1 MKKVLLVLIIGMF
14 SFLNLKAEEGMW
26 IPSLLERLNEGE
38 MINMGMRITAK
49 DIYDINNASLKDAI
63 VSIGGCTAE
72 IISDQGLLITN
83 HHCGYRRIQAHSTIE
98 HDYLTDGFWAMDKS
112 EELPNEGMIAR
123 LLIRIDEVTDQV
135 LQGVDKSMNEEDR
148 AAKIKEN
155 IKSITDKAKEDSG
168 YDASIRAFYYG
179 NQYFMFLTETYKDVR
194 LVGAP
199 PSNIGKFGGDTDN
212 WMWPR
217 HTGDFSIFRIY
228 ADKDNKPADYSEDNV
243 PYKPKYH
250 IPVSLKGAEEGD
262 FTFVFG
268 YPGRTENYIPSF
280 GVDLTTNVINP
291 VIIDLRT
298 ERLNIFSKYVV
309 NDRKVR
315 IQYAAKTAGV
325 ANAWKKY
332 IGANKGIKRMNAIE
346 NKQAFENKFTQWA
359 NSSASLKSEYGSLI
373 SDFKEVYT
381 KITPYKK
388 ADIYIR
394 EAGNGVELI
403 KFAGGFKRLLELENE
418 AKFNEQLSGKQRD
431 VESFFKDYYQP
442 IDREVFVKL
451 LTMYREKSDPEFL
464 PEFFKTIQAK
474 YKGDIEKFADQVFK
488 KSIFASEIKLTE
500 FLENAKFG
508 KLKKLL
514 NDPAF
519 QLATDLSALSENK
532 INAEND
538 RLSEELDKLQRLYM
552 KAQME
557 MQPEK
562 RFYPD
567 ANSTLR
573 VTYGQVKKFDPRDA
587 VIYKHFTSMAGIMEK
602 EDPNI
607 YDYVVEDKLKELYK
621 TKDYG
626 PYADKDGSMHVCFI
640 AANHTSGGNSG
651 SPILNADGHLL
662 GLNFDRNWEGTMSD
676 MNYDPDYCRNISVDI
691 RYVLFIV
698 DKFAGA
704 GHLVDEMTIIK

>member
-1 MKKVLLVLIIGMF
+1 MKKTFLILLIGML
-14 SFLNLKAEEGMW
+14 SYANLKADEGMW
-26 IPSLLERLNEGE
+26 IPSLLERLNESE

-49 DIYDINNASLKDAI
+49 DIYNINNASLKDAI

-83 HHCGYRRIQAHSTIE
+83 HHCGYRRIQKHSSLE

-112 EELPNEGMIAR
+112 EELANEGMIAR
-123 LLIRIDEVTDQV
+123 LLIRIDDVTEAI
-135 LQGVDKSMNEEDR
+135 LNGVNESMSEKER
-148 AAKIKEN
+148 AALIKKN
-155 IKSITDKAKEDSG
+155 IKSKTEAAKEESG

-179 NQYFMFLTETYKDVR
+179 NQYFMFLTETFKDVR

-217 HTGDFSIFRIY
+217 HTGDFSVFRIY
-228 ADKDNKPADYSEDNV
+228 ADKDNKPAEYADDNV

-250 IPVSLKGAEEGD
+250 IPISLKGADEGD

-268 YPGRTENYIPSF
+268 YPGRTEEYLPSF
-280 GVDLTTNVINP
+280 GVELTTNVINP

-298 ERLNIFSKYVV
+298 ERLNIFKKYV
-309 NDRKVR
+309 NQDRKIR
-315 IQYAAKTAGV
+315 IQYAAKTASV

-332 IGANKGIKRMNAIE
+332 IGANKGIKRMNAIG
-346 NKQAFENKFTQWA
+346 NKQAFEKCFNEWA
-359 NSSASLKSEYGSLI
+359 NSSPSLKAKYGNLI
-373 SDFKEVYT
+373 ADFKKVYAEI
-381 KITPYKK
+381 KPYKK
-388 ADIYIR
+388 AAIYAR

-403 KFAGGFKRLLELENE
+403 KFAGAFEDLLKLEDESKFK
-418 AKFNEQLSGKQRD
+418 EQLTKKLED
-431 VESFFKDYYQP
+431 TKSFFKDYHQP
-442 IDREVFVKL
+442 IDEEVFVKIL
-451 LTMYREKSDPEFL
+451 SMYQEESDPSFL
-464 PEFFKTIQAK
+464 PKFLTLTQSKF
-474 YKGDIEKFADQVFK
+474 KGDLDKLATHVFK
-488 KSIFASEIKLTE
+488 KSIFASESDLTK

-508 KLKKLL
+508 KLNKLK
-514 NDPAF
+514 NDPAY
-519 QLATDLSALSENK
+519 QLAADLSSLTENK
-532 INAEND
+532 INSQNDKLTAELD
-538 RLSEELDKLQRLYM
+538 RLQRIYM

-573 VTYGQVKKFDPRDA
+573 VAYGKVKKFDPRDA
-587 VIYKHFTSMAGIMEK
+587 VVYKHFTTMEGIIEK
-602 EDPNI
+602 EDPDI
-607 YDYVVEDKLKELYK
+607 YDYVVEDKLKELYQN
-621 TKDYG
+621 KDYG
-626 PYADKDGSMHVCFI
+626 RYADKDGSMHVCFI

-676 MNYDPDYCRNISVDI
+676 LNYDPDYCRNISVDI

-704 GHLVDEMTIIK
+704 GHLVDEMTIVK

>member
-1 MKKVLLVLIIGMF
+1 MKKFFLILF
-14 SFLNLKAEEGMW
+14 VSFLSFSNLKAEEGMW

-38 MINMGMRITAK
+38 MIGMGMRITAK

-98 HDYLTDGFWAMDKS
+98 HDYLTDGFWAMNKS

-135 LQGVDKSMNEEDR
+135 LEGVEKSMNEEDR
-148 AAKIKEN
+148 DAKINKN
-155 IKSITDKAKEDSG
+155 IKTITEKAKEDSG
-168 YDASIRAFYYG
+168 YEASIRAFYYG

-228 ADKDNKPADYSEDNV
+228 ADKDNKPAEYSEDNV

-332 IGANKGIKRMNAIE
+332 IGANKGIKRMKAIE
-346 NKQAFENKFTQWA
+346 NKQAFESKFNQWA
-359 NSSASLKSEYGSLI
+359 NSSASLKSEYGNLI
-373 SDFKEVYT
+373 SEFNEVYT

-388 ADIYIR
+388 ADIYVR

-403 KFAGGFKRLLELENE
+403 KFAGAFKRLIELKDE
-418 AKFNEQLSGKQRD
+418 AKFNDQLSRNKRD
-431 VESFFKDYYQP
+431 AESFFKDYYQP
-442 IDREVFVKL
+442 IDKEVFVKL
-451 LTMYREKSDPEFL
+451 LSMYREKSDPAFL
-464 PEFFKTIQAK
+464 PEFFKTIQTK
-474 YKGDIEKFADQVFK
+474 YKGDIDKFADQIFK
-488 KSIFASEIKLTE
+488 KSIFASEIKLNE
-500 FLENAKFG
+500 FLNNAKFG

-514 NDPAF
+514 NDPAY
-519 QLATDLSALSENK
+519 QLAADLSSLSEEK

-538 RLSEELDKLQRLYM
+538 RLTEELNKLQRLYM

-557 MQPEK
+557 MQPDK

-607 YDYVVEDKLKELYK
+607 YDYVVEDKLKALYK

-626 PYADKDGSMHVCFI
+626 KYADKDGSMHVCFI

-691 RYVLFIV
+691 RYCLFII

>member
-1 MKKVLLVLIIGMF
+1 MKKIFLILLVGYLSI
-14 SFLNLKAEEGMW
+14 SNLNAEEGMW
-26 IPSLLERLNEGE
+26 IPSLLEKLNESE
-38 MINMGMRITAK
+38 MIDMGMRISAK
-49 DIYDINNASLKDAI
+49 DIYDINNSSLKDAI
-63 VSIGGCTAE
+63 VHIGGCTAE

-83 HHCGYRRIQAHSTIE
+83 HHCGYRKIQAHSTLE

-112 EELPNEGMIAR
+112 DELPNPGMIAR
-123 LLIRIDEVTDQV
+123 LLIRIDDVTEGVLAGVTDA
-135 LQGVDKSMNEEDR
+135 MTEEDR
-148 AAKIKEN
+148 AELIKKNIEKIKE
-155 IKSITDKAKEDSG
+155 DAEEESG
-168 YDASIRAFYYG
+168 YDASIKAFYYG

-228 ADKDNKPADYSEDNV
+228 ADKDNKPAEYSEDNV

-250 IPVSLKGAEEGD
+250 IPISLKGADAGD

-268 YPGRTENYIPSF
+268 YPGRTEEYIPSY
-280 GVDLTTNVINP
+280 GVDLTTNVVNP

-298 ERLNIFSKYVV
+298 ERLNIFKKYVV
-309 NDRKVR
+309 QDRKVR
-315 IQYAAKTAGV
+315 IQYAAKTASV

-332 IGANKGIKRMNAIE
+332 IGANKGIMRMNAIG
-346 NKQAFENKFTQWA
+346 NKQSFEAKFQKWA
-359 NSSASLKSEYGSLI
+359 NSTPTLKAKYGTLI
-373 SDFKEVYT
+373 SDFEDIYS

-388 ADIYIR
+388 ASTYIR
-394 EAGNGVELI
+394 EAGNGVEII
-403 KFAGGFKRLLELENE
+403 KFASGFKKLIELED
-418 AKFNEQLSGKQRD
+418 ASKFEEQLTKKQKD
-431 VESFFKDYYQP
+431 SKAFFKDYYQP
-442 IDREVFVKL
+442 IDEEVFVKL
-451 LTMYREKSDPEFL
+451 LSMYREKSEAEFL
-464 PEFFKTIQAK
+464 PAFFQNIQSK
-474 YKGDIEKFADQVFK
+474 YKGDLNKFATLIYK
-488 KSIFASEIKLTE
+488 KSIFASEEKLNA
-500 FLENAKFG
+500 FLKNAKFG
-508 KLKKLL
+508 KLKKMM
-514 NDPAF
+514 NDPAYK
-519 QLATDLSALSENK
+519 LAADLAMLTDQKIKSQNDELTAELS
-532 INAEND
+532 
-538 RLSEELDKLQRLYM
+538 RLQRIYM

-567 ANSTLR
+567 ANSTIR
-573 VTYGQVKKFDPRDA
+573 VTYGQVKNFDPRDA
-587 VIYKHFTSMAGIMEK
+587 VSYKHFTTMSGIIEK

-621 TKDYG
+621 TKNYG
-626 PYADKDGSMHVCFI
+626 QYGDKDGSMHVCFI

-676 MNYDPDYCRNISVDI
+676 LNYDPDYCRNISVDI
-691 RYVLFIV
+691 RYCLFII

-704 GHLVDEMTIIK
+704 KHLVDEMTIVK